1 LTFILMNLKMLT
13 LDFQL
18 PGCCSLKEK
27 RQLLGGLK
35 DRFGK
40 MSNIAVTESA
50 HHDQHQ
56 LSQWCFVAAGVDAI
70 QLEKILTNIET
81 HANTQLD
88 AVIIDC
94 QRQWL

>member
-1 LTFILMNLKMLT
+1 MNLKLLT

-27 RQLLGGLK
+27 RHRLGGLK

-40 MSNIAVTESA
+40 IANLAVTESA

-56 LSQWCFVAAGVDAI
+56 LSQWSFVAIGTDATV
-70 QLEKILTNIET
+70 LEKVLTSVET
-81 HANTQLD
+81 HASTQLD
-88 AVIIDC
+88 AVVIDC